1 MKKVVQDIMLTKKFV
16 IGLKTASFLYGF
28 ASLLAATFNF
38 MFPFTE
44 KEELVLQ
51 FCLILAISSIIHFLI
66 SYFSSE
72 KNYKI
77 FLGALIIQIMLQG
90 ILMNKVNMADIAY
103 TMNIIPTGISGR
115 LVDYAFF
122 FPTLF
127 LAVSIV
133 LFRIKVFIFFIF
145 LYIAVLTLNLS
156 PFLFDENVYF
166 SINKLDIF
174 FDNNVVN
181 RAVFMRNILLFFFI
195 ILIGIAILWQANRHA
210 QSSADFEK
218 NNMVLGRYFSPDIKN
233 EIEET
238 GLNFS
243 EYIPKNL
250 NVAVLFTDIVGFT
263 KLSEKMEPNDVLK
276 LLSEYQ
282 TIMVECIFEFNGTVD
297 KFIGDAVMANF
308 GTPKSYGND
317 AQNAFNCA
325 KKMKSMLHEW
335 NKNRIDNR
343 QKIIEH
349 RIGIHYGEC
358 IVGNVGGEKRVE
370 YTVLGDTVNVASRL
384 CDLSKVFNN
393 DLLISKA
400 LYDQIE
406 IVEEYEEFASHP
418 IKGRKEKIDLIRVF
432 LD

>member
-1 MKKVVQDIMLTKKFV
+1 MKKIVQDIMLTKKFV

-28 ASLLAATFNF
+28 ASLLAATLNF

-44 KEELVLQ
+44 KKELVLQ
-51 FCLILAISSIIHFLI
+51 FCLILAISSIIHFSI

-72 KNYKI
+72 KHYKK

-103 TMNIIPTGISGR
+103 TMNIIPSEISGR

-133 LFRIKVFIFFIF
+133 LFRIKIFIFFIF

-156 PFLFDENVYF
+156 PFLLDETVYF

-174 FDNNVVN
+174 LDNTVIN
-181 RAVFMRNILLFFFI
+181 RSVFMRNILLFFFI
-195 ILIGIAILWQANRHA
+195 ILIGIAILWQANLHA

-218 NNMVLGRYFSPDIKN
+218 NNMVLGRYFSPDIKH

-250 NVAVLFTDIVGFT
+250 NVAILFTDIVGFT
-263 KLSEKMEPNDVLK
+263 KLSEKMEPNDVLQ

-317 AQNAFNCA
+317 AQNAFDCA
-325 KKMKSMLHEW
+325 KKMKFMLHEW
-335 NKNRIDNR
+335 NKNRIDNK
-343 QKIIEH
+343 QKVIQH

-358 IVGNVGGEKRVE
+358 VVGNVGGEKRVE

-384 CDLSKVFNN
+384 CDLSKNFDN
-393 DLLISKA
+393 DLLISKTF
-400 LYDQIE
+400 YNQIE
-406 IVEEYEEFASHP
+406 IVDDYEVFQSQT
-418 IKGRKEKIDLIRVF
+418 IKGRKEKLDLIRVF
-432 LD
+432 LE

>member
-1 MKKVVQDIMLTKKFV
+1 MKKVVQDITLTKKFV

-44 KEELVLQ
+44 KKELVLQ

-218 NNMVLGRYFSPDIKN
+218 
-233 EIEET
+233 
-238 GLNFS
+238 
-243 EYIPKNL
+243 
-250 NVAVLFTDIVGFT
+250 
-263 KLSEKMEPNDVLK
+263 
-276 LLSEYQ
+276 
-282 TIMVECIFEFNGTVD
+282 
-297 KFIGDAVMANF
+297 
-308 GTPKSYGND
+308 
-317 AQNAFNCA
+317 
-325 KKMKSMLHEW
+325 
-335 NKNRIDNR
+335 
-343 QKIIEH
+343 IIW
-349 RIGIHYGEC
+349 
-358 IVGNVGGEKRVE
+358 
-370 YTVLGDTVNVASRL
+370 
-384 CDLSKVFNN
+384 F
-393 DLLISKA
+393 
-400 LYDQIE
+400 
-406 IVEEYEEFASHP
+406 
-418 IKGRKEKIDLIRVF
+418 
-432 LD
+432 